1 MSSYENLNVA
11 ITQILPESASKVFK
25 YIDDIFKSELSKR
38 VYLEKLE
45 DCNAGEKHFM
55 CFYLMKYLNSD
66 RYSSFD
72 DWLEVKRIEYESR
85 EEELLFHDFKDRV
98 MENRERL
105 IATLVMD
112 EKEASKRFAKY
123 IKYRVPYNV
132 YTGYLDEGQ
141 FNYRILL
148 YYKTNDF
155 KEYFIKA
162 MEEIMTKEQAEEFFF
177 NSFEYAGNKNSIP
190 VKLLNIENVNQ
201 MTMYTQ
207 MFYVK
212 KEYDKNYK
220 YSLEDKMKKRNSK
233 IEKMKKTRQV
243 FFKKHDFK
251 KEKAK
256 GEDFGKIIY
265 NAFPEMR
272 NKYLGKGVEK
282 DKIPQKISRNIKSN
296 EKK

>member
-162 MEEIMTKEQAEEFFF
+162 MEEIMTKEQ
-177 NSFEYAGNKNSIP
+177 
-190 VKLLNIENVNQ
+190 Q
-201 MTMYTQ
+201 
-207 MFYVK
+207 
-212 KEYDKNYK
+212 
-220 YSLEDKMKKRNSK
+220 KME
-233 IEKMKKTRQV
+233 I
-243 FFKKHDFK
+243 
-251 KEKAK
+251 
-256 GEDFGKIIY
+256 
-265 NAFPEMR
+265 
-272 NKYLGKGVEK
+272 
-282 DKIPQKISRNIKSN
+282 
-296 EKK
+296 